1 MLAGLVFHASH
12 RRSGQGTG
20 MAVGDQGGQCR
31 SVWPRWWKYVRMQG
45 GSQIA
50 KRYGHLEPFQHLGYS
65 VLVSG
70 VYQGRVTM
78 VSAVW
83 YTPSSC
89 SHGYRNLQITVKIIH
104 NIQCNLDW
112 WNIEPAMFLLST
124 LTIEVFIEI
133 SIGSKFWPQQRFQV
147 ILVSFTMARQGWAP
161 VSFISH
167 NRQLVRSDF
176 TDAVQKSGGRRVSL
190 CRFSRVIWLARN
202 FMIAV
207 VFLIS
212 VTC

>member
-31 SVWPRWWKYVRMQG
+31 SVWPRWWKYVKMQG
-45 GSQIA
+45 GSQLA
-50 KRYGHLEPFQHLGYS
+50 KRYGHLEPFQHLRYS
-65 VLVSG
+65 VLISG

-89 SHGYRNLQITVKIIH
+89 SHGYRNLQITVKIIY

-124 LTIEVFIEI
+124 LTIEVRIEKKYRLQVLA
-133 SIGSKFWPQQRFQV
+133 STEVSGHFGFFHNGPTRLGTCVVHLPQPSVGKVRLHWRGPEEWGPPGVVVQVFASDLIG
-147 ILVSFTMARQGWAP
+147 
-161 VSFISH
+161 
-167 NRQLVRSDF
+167 
-176 TDAVQKSGGRRVSL
+176 
-190 CRFSRVIWLARN
+190 
-202 FMIAV
+202 
-207 VFLIS
+207 
-212 VTC
+212 